1 MPVTATPKPRPRFPS
16 TVPVTL
22 ETRAMLKELQRAY
35 RKRDGANW
43 PLIDVTAAIVAAEA
57 ERIGAGK

>member
-1 MPVTATPKPRPRFPS
+1 MPVTANPKPKPKFPS

-22 ETRAMLKELQRAY
+22 ETRAMLKELQRSF
-35 RKRDGANW
+35 RMRDGANW
-43 PLIDVTAAIVAAEA
+43 TQSDVLAAIVAAEA